1 MCYTQAKYSA
11 ISRVMMTSS
20 PIMGPRT
27 GMKILSFGDAEF
39 AGLRSELNRGKG
51 IHGIPTPC
59 VALFHLGAGIQPKG
73 NITKWVEPI
82 M

>member
-1 MCYTQAKYSA
+1 
-11 ISRVMMTSS
+11 
-20 PIMGPRT
+20 
-27 GMKILSFGDAEF
+27 MKILSFGDAEF